1 MQFRMMIRKTEKK
14 VIKLICRCTGQ
25 ETETREKDPVLTEED
40 TEKDDFQ
47 KFLSDLWLEQQE
59 QMG

>member
-1 MQFRMMIRKTEKK
+1 MTCERT
-14 VIKLICRCTGQ
+14 
-25 ETETREKDPVLTEED
+25 ETETKEKKDPVVIEQESETDE
-40 TEKDDFQ
+40 FR

>member
-1 MQFRMMIRKTEKK
+1 MLFQKKILKTKKK
-14 VIKLICRCTGQ
+14 VIKLIYRCTEQ
-25 ETETREKDPVLTEED
+25 ETREKKDPVLTEEN

-47 KFLSDLWLEQQE
+47 QFLSDLWLEQQE